1 MNKWISVKDRLPS
14 DEYDW
19 VLVSPVAWENPKLR
33 LVPMMAE
40 MRNGKWASLENDGG
54 DLETW
59 FSVTVTHWMPVIPES
74 PDED

>member
-19 VLVSPVAWENPKLR
+19 VLVSPVALENPKLR

-40 MRNGKWASLENDGG
+40 QRNGKWASLENDGG

>member
-1 MNKWISVKDRLPS
+1 MNKWISVKDKLPS

-19 VLVSPVAWENPKLR
+19 VLVSPVALENPKQR